1 MNIDEVRKNERRNRQ
16 KHELEGLI
24 RSGERLSPNEKKVFG
39 EDFDELMQLAEL
51 LIKGGK

>member
-1 MNIDEVRKNERRNRQ
+1 MNTDEVQQNERRKRQ
-16 KHELEGLI
+16 NHELKSLI